1 MTVKLGVV
9 MDPIESIH
17 VEKDSTFAMLR
28 EAQLRG
34 WELYYMEQ
42 GDLAMRDGR
51 PYARTRA
58 LSVFPGKIPW
68 HAFGVDATMP
78 LDELDVILM
87 RKDPPFDL
95 EYIYSTY
102 LLERAEAE
110 GVLVVNRPAA
120 LRDVNE
126 KFYTAWFP
134 QCTPPTLVSRR
145 AAELRAFLAE
155 HGDVVLKRL
164 DLMGGTSVFR
174 LRAGDVN
181 TSVVIETLTD
191 RESRLIMAQ
200 RFIPEIAQGDKRIL
214 LVDGEP
220 VPYALARIPTGGD
233 FRGNLAA
240 GGRGEGVA
248 LSDRDRWICQEVGPR
263 LRALGILFAGIDVI
277 GDWLSEI
284 NVTSPTCIRELDKL
298 YGLNIAAQLLD
309 AVAAKLGSE

>member
-1 MTVKLGVV
+1 MTIKLGVV

-28 EAQLRG
+28 EAQSRG
-34 WELYYMEQ
+34 WEVHYMEQ
-42 GDLAMRDGR
+42 GDLSLRDGR
-51 PYARTRA
+51 PLARSRPLTV
-58 LSVFPGKIPW
+58 LPGQTPW
-68 HAFGVDATMP
+68 HAFGPEAVRP

-126 KFYTAWFP
+126 KFYIAWFP

-145 AAELRAFLAE
+145 APELRAFLAE

-164 DLMGGTSVFR
+164 DLMGGASVFR
-174 LRAGDVN
+174 LRTGDAN
-181 TSVVIETLTD
+181 TAVAIETLTASG
-191 RESRLIMAQ
+191 SRLIMAQ

-240 GGRGEGVA
+240 GGRGEGVK
-248 LSDRDRWICQEVGPR
+248 LTDRDLWICREVGPR

-277 GDWLSEI
+277 GEWLTEI
-284 NVTSPTCIRELDKL
+284 NVTSPTCLRELDKL
-298 YGLNIAAQLLD
+298 YGLNIAGQLLD
-309 AVAAKLGSE
+309 AIGARL